1 VRFVGYQI
9 FFGISKKNYITNK
22 NFKNYKKKFLGKSID
37 IYKTKKNYE
46 QNIKHFSIV
55 LAWPFLAFDG
65 RGKKYIFCKSIQTFK
80 TNTKISRHLYAL
92 EQACQNGS
100 TNRLWVEAFI

>member
-1 VRFVGYQI
+1 MRFVGYQI

-55 LAWPFLAFDG
+55 LAWPWPETLSSAC
-65 RGKKYIFCKSIQTFK
+65 YILSHESSIPFCPI
-80 TNTKISRHLYAL
+80 N
-92 EQACQNGS
+92 N
-100 TNRLWVEAFI
+100 N